1 MVITKSSHSGAFL
14 RQVLGNSAVLNPMET
29 KKLLWILAG
38 LVWLLWVLVDA
49 RRRRPSQPYKI
60 KRMKQW
66 KLLRDKPADLK
77 DVIYHPKEFRRP
89 RPTRK

>member
-1 MVITKSSHSGAFL
+1 
-14 RQVLGNSAVLNPMET
+14 MET
-29 KKLLWILAG
+29 KTLIWILVG
-38 LVWLLWVLVDA
+38 LVWLLWMLIDT
-49 RRRRPSQPYKI
+49 RRRRPSQPHKI

-89 RPTRK
+89 RPPRK